1 MALKDII
8 GQERAINILKGCI
21 ARERIPHALL
31 FAGDEGIGK
40 QLTAINFAKAL
51 SCRKEG
57 GNSLFYF
64 GAEQVTGTPDSELID
79 ACDECPSCSK
89 IESGNHPDFFFIG
102 PEGDGGQITVAS
114 IRQLEEAFS
123 YKSFEGSWKIAVI
136 DNADRLNQSAANT
149 FLKTLEEPPPQSL
162 FILVSSRPDMIIA
175 TIRSRCQRIN
185 FSPLPVDAM
194 SSLLEDK
201 LQGADHEQT
210 RLLSMLSGG
219 RLGYALNENLIEQR
233 DRSFDVFLE
242 LLGSP
247 EKDVWDSRE
256 DMEQWFEW
264 AQLWMRDIAIYKA
277 TGRTELLIN
286 NDKIS
291 EIEKIFRVAEIRD
304 VLKLA
309 RELNNIRGRLFFN
322 LNKQLTLN
330 YTSLLLKRMLGKI
343 NVRKQ

>member
-21 ARERIPHALL
+21 ARERVPHALL

-51 SCRKEG
+51 ICRNEG
-57 GNSLFYF
+57 DDSLFSF
-64 GAEQVTGTPDSELID
+64 GAEQEPGTPDADLVD

-102 PEGDGGQITVAS
+102 PEGDGGQITVAL
-114 IRQLEEAFS
+114 IRELEEAFS

-136 DNADRLNQSAANT
+136 DNADRLNQSAANA
-149 FLKTLEEPPPQSL
+149 FLRTLEEPPPQSV

-185 FSPLPVDAM
+185 FSPLPLDAM
-194 SSLLEDK
+194 SSLLEEK
-201 LQGADHEQT
+201 LQDSSHEEI
-210 RLLSMLSGG
+210 RLLSTLSGG
-219 RLGYALNENLIEQR
+219 RLGYALNDDLVEQR
-233 DRSFDVFLE
+233 DRSLDVLLQ
-242 LLGSP
+242 LLGNP

-264 AQLWMRDIAIYKA
+264 TQLWMRDIAIYKA
-277 TGRTELLIN
+277 TGRTDLLIN

-291 EIEKIFRVAEIRD
+291 EIEKICRAAEIRD

-309 RELNNIRGRLFFN
+309 RELYNIRGRLFFN
-322 LNKQLTLN
+322 LNKQLTIN